1 MITDRRVFLGSLA
14 AAGVAAKLPAMAVQG
29 GTLPAT
35 LQSLADALL
44 ATTPERRTSLGLDK
58 GAYSTAKSRLDQQSL
73 ARFAH
78 DLVTLRDYRGRL
90 AAFDRSKLRPAD
102 QIELDSVLTA
112 LDLGIAGSAFAFG
125 NNSFDAAMGESAR
138 PYVVTQSSGAIFSV
152 PEFLDSQH
160 SIAVA
165 ADAQTYLARL
175 AMLGSVIDQETAR
188 IQADTA
194 SGVVAPDFILD
205 NAIAQIART
214 RATPTAQQKLVLS
227 IARRTAALHIAGNW
241 SDRAAASVT
250 DSVLPALDRQLA
262 ALREARSRANGNAGV
277 WKLKDGEAY
286 YAWLLSVGTTT
297 HLSAAEI
304 HQIGIDQDR
313 ELEGRMDAILRGQG
327 LTKGTVAERTQALTR
342 DPKNLFADTDAGRD
356 ELLAYLNQLI
366 ADTRPRLSSIS
377 KLGLKAPVI
386 VKRVPVDI
394 QDGAAQ
400 GYMNFGSL
408 DGSRPSI
415 YYINLKSMENWPRF
429 QLPTLTAH
437 ETIPGHAWQGAY
449 IAEHHDQIPL
459 INSIMGFNG
468 FIEGWALYAEQ
479 LNDEL
484 GAYDH
489 DPLAKLGYLQA
500 QRFRAGRLVVD
511 TGIHASRWTREQAVE
526 WLMASTGRARNGVTS
541 EIDRYCATPGQACGY
556 KVGHNEILRL
566 RARAQAQLGS
576 RFDVRDFDDVVVST
590 TGVPL
595 TVLGTAVDAYI
606 ATKKG

>member
-14 AAGVAAKLPAMAVQG
+14 TAALASRLPAMPIESG
-29 GTLPAT
+29 PLPET
-35 LQSLADALL
+35 LQGLADALL
-44 ATTPERRTSLGLDK
+44 ATAPERRTALGLDK
-58 GAYSTAKSRLDQQSL
+58 GPYAAAKSRLDEQSS
-73 ARFAH
+73 AGFAH
-78 DLVTLRDYRGRL
+78 DLATLRTYRTRL
-90 AAFDRSKLRPAD
+90 AALDRAAQRPAD

-125 NNSFDAAMGESAR
+125 DNSLDAAMSESAR
-138 PYVVTQSSGAIFSV
+138 PYVVTQSSGAIFGI

-160 SIAVA
+160 SIAA
-165 ADAQTYLARL
+165 AGDADAYLARL
-175 AMLGSVIDQETAR
+175 AMLGTVIDQETAR
-188 IQADTA
+188 IKADTA
-194 SGVVAPDFILD
+194 SGVIAPAFILD
-205 NAIAQIART
+205 NAIGQIARI
-214 RATPTAQQKLVLS
+214 RATPPGQQKLVLS
-227 IARRTAALHIAGNW
+227 IARRTAALHIPGDW
-241 SDRAAASVT
+241 SARAEASVT
-250 DSVLPALDRQLA
+250 GSVFPALDRQLA
-262 ALREARSRANGNAGV
+262 ALRDARGRANTDAGV
-277 WKLKDGEAY
+277 WKLRNGEAY

-297 HLSAAEI
+297 RLTAAEI
-304 HQIGIDQDR
+304 HQIGLDQDR
-313 ELEGRMDAILRGQG
+313 ELEGKMDAILQSQG

-342 DPKNLFADTDAGRD
+342 DPKNLFADSDAGRE
-356 ELLAYLNQLI
+356 ELLAYLNTLI
-366 ADTRPRLSSIS
+366 ADTRPRLARIS

-408 DGSRPSI
+408 DGARPSI

-449 IAEHHDQIPL
+449 IAEHHDRIPL

-511 TGIHASRWTREQAVE
+511 TGIHAQRWTRDQAVA

-566 RARAQAQLGS
+566 RAKAQSALGA
-576 RFDVRDFDDVVVST
+576 RFDVRDFDDLVVST

-606 ATKKG
+606 AARKG